1 MAGLRPGH
9 STTGSQGGI
18 LGASIHT
25 LSKPDADAMRAHV
38 EHLFGGY
45 LDGFHEGLIEL
56 SWTDINPD
64 ESGRHRLRSAR
75 LFATTEIDELI
86 TEAVRLNSQ
95 PMCNVYIGA
104 ALRKPDTAPFGRAAD
119 KDAWCLTAAYVD
131 LDDEGAAIA
140 AKDIYG
146 KVKPTLV
153 VVTGHAPHT
162 RAQLWWRLD
171 EPLTDPAEWSALIKG
186 MAAALRGDPTVSN
199 PSRVMRLAGTVAWPV
214 KEGRT
219 VELTKIVPLKEPGQ
233 RCYAYSHLAALFPP
247 VHTVQQSI
255 QAAPVQ
261 HTTNSLG
268 LADKI
273 NDGREK
279 YMRDTLAAALIE
291 YIGTNGTA
299 PTAQDLYDAAWPQYE
314 RKVDL
319 TRSGRGSSE
328 FAEKCRYTVQRFERG
343 EIRGIPTLD
352 AAIEIY
358 KGKAQA
364 RHAAPPPPAQQGVEP
379 PADESQ
385 PVLVSDLTGHPPE
398 REWIVPDWLPK
409 GVVSSLSG
417 DGGMGKTLIAQQL
430 LYAAGVGGKW
440 LGLDVPKMA
449 GLGVFCEDD
458 QDELHRRHVDIKSDL
473 GFAVGNPFEHT
484 WVWPR
489 VGSDNLL
496 VTFDRENRPLMSPFF
511 ADIMRHVMAKQIELL
526 ILDTVADL
534 FGGNEIIRAQVNYFI
549 KSACGSFIAK
559 AKEAGFT
566 LSVLLLSHPSQAG
579 RNSGSGESG
588 STAWNNA
595 VRARL
600 YLTRPEDGLPEQ
612 RVLTRKKSNYSASGD
627 DVKIDLVWQSGV
639 LKPLTTGDTRLQV
652 KSVENQIIHLVRS
665 AWEIGQPYKGNKGYA
680 RYLDAEMVAAFAG
693 RAEMGVIVTALKNL
707 KERETIEIVRTG
719 DRRGY
724 RVSVD
729 QNED

>member
-1 MAGLRPGH
+1 M
-9 STTGSQGGI
+9 S
-18 LGASIHT
+18 ASIHT
-25 LSKPDADAMRAHV
+25 LSKPDPDAMRQHV

-45 LDGFHEGLIEL
+45 LDGYHDGLIEL
-56 SWTDINPD
+56 SWTDVKPD
-64 ESGRHRLRSAR
+64 EAGRYRLRSAR
-75 LFATTEIDELI
+75 LFKTDDIDTLI
-86 TEAVRLNSQ
+86 SEAVRLNAQ

-104 ALRKPDTAPFGRAAD
+104 ALRKPETPPFGRA
-119 KDAWCLTAAYVD
+119 KDSDALCLTAAYVD

-162 RAQLWWRLD
+162 RAQLWWLLD
-171 EPLTDPAEWSALIKG
+171 EPATDPDQWPALIKG
-186 MAAALRGDPTVSN
+186 MAGALRGDPTVSN
-199 PSRVMRLAGTVAWPV
+199 PSRVMRLAGSVAWPV

-219 VELTKIVPLKEPGQ
+219 VEMTKIVPLKEPGQ
-233 RCYAYSHLAALFPP
+233 KVYSFAHLASVFPP
-247 VHTVQQSI
+247 IYTVGGTHKP
-255 QAAPVQ
+255 AAQPLPAGQ
-261 HTTNSLG
+261 HTAQRPGSLS
-268 LADKI
+268 LPSEVID
-273 NDGREK
+273 DGRER
-279 YMRDTLAAALIE
+279 YMVKTIAAVLLE
-291 YIGTNGTA
+291 YIGENGAA
-299 PTAQDLYDAAWPQYE
+299 PSPQELYEAAWPQYE

-319 TRSGRGSSE
+319 SRPGRGADE
-328 FAEKCRYTVQRFERG
+328 FMRKCEYTVRRFERG
-343 EIRGIPTLD
+343 EIAGIPNLD
-352 AAIEIY
+352 AAIETY
-358 KGKAQA
+358 RNKTQA
-364 RHAAPPPPAQQGVEP
+364 KVNSPRPDIVNGVEP
-379 PADESQ
+379 PADEST
-385 PVLVSDLTGHPPE
+385 PILVGDFTGSPPE

-417 DGGMGKTLIAQQL
+417 DGGVGKTLIAQQL

-440 LGLDVPKMA
+440 LGLDVPKLT

-458 QDELHRRHVDIKSDL
+458 EDELHRRHADIKADL
-473 GFAVGNPFEHT
+473 GYAVGNPFDST

-511 ADIMRHVMAKQIELL
+511 AAIMAHVMAKKVELL

-627 DVKIDLVWQSGV
+627 DVKVDLIWQQGV
-639 LKPLTTGDTRLQV
+639 LKPVETEGSRLAV
-652 KSVENQIIHLVRS
+652 KSVEAQIFSHVRA
-665 AWEIGQPYKGNKGYA
+665 AWDAKQPYKAKKGA
-680 RYLDAEMVAAFAG
+680 VRFLDAEMVKLFRD
-693 RAEMGVIVTALKNL
+693 RAEMRVIATALKNL
-707 KERETIEIVRTG
+707 KDSETIVVSDLKG
-719 DRRGY
+719 MRGY
-724 RVSVD
+724 APRSNFDEISGGGVSD
-729 QNED
+729 

>member
-1 MAGLRPGH
+1 M
-9 STTGSQGGI
+9 S
-18 LGASIHT
+18 ASVHT
-25 LSKPDADAMRAHV
+25 LSKPNPDAMRQHV

-45 LDGFHEGLIEL
+45 LDGYHDGLIEL
-56 SWTDINPD
+56 SWTDTRPD
-64 ESGRHRLRSAR
+64 ESGKYSLKHAR
-75 LFATTEIDELI
+75 LFRTDEIDALI
-86 TEAVRLNSQ
+86 DEAARLNAQ

-104 ALRKPDTAPFGRAAD
+104 ALRKPDTAPFGRA
-119 KDAWCLTAAYVD
+119 KDADALCLTAAYVD
-131 LDDEGAAIA
+131 LDDEGAALA

-153 VVTGHAPHT
+153 VVTGYAPHT
-162 RAQLWWRLD
+162 RAQLWWQLD
-171 EPLTDPAEWSALIKG
+171 EPMTDPEQWQALIRG
-186 MAAALRGDPTVSN
+186 MAAALRGDPVVSN
-199 PSRVMRLAGTVAWPV
+199 PSRVMRLAGSVAWPV

-219 VELTKIVPLKEPGQ
+219 VELTKIVPLTEPGQ
-233 RCYAYSHLAALFPP
+233 KVYSFAHLAATFPP
-247 VHTVQQSI
+247 VYTVGSFKPTI
-255 QAAPVQ
+255 GTTPVIPGVT
-261 HTTNSLG
+261 HRTNSLG
-268 LADKI
+268 LPAEI
-273 NDGREK
+273 MDGREQ

-291 YIGTNGTA
+291 YIGTNGAA
-299 PTAQDLYDAAWPQYE
+299 PSPQDLFDAAWPQYE
-314 RKVDL
+314 RNVDL
-319 TRSGRGSSE
+319 SRPGRGKDE
-328 FAEKCRYTVQRFERG
+328 FARKCEYTVRRFERG
-343 EIRGIPTLD
+343 EIRGIPNLD
-352 AAIEIY
+352 AAIDVY
-358 KGKAQA
+358 RNKSQA
-364 RHAAPPPPAQQGVEP
+364 RFNTPKPEPVNGIEP
-379 PADESQ
+379 PADDST
-385 PVLVSDLTGHPPE
+385 PILVGDFTGKPPE

-417 DGGMGKTLIAQQL
+417 DGGVGKTLVAQQL

-440 LGLDVPKMA
+440 LGLDVPKLK

-458 QDELHRRHVDIKSDL
+458 EDELHRRHIDIKADL
-473 GFAVGNPFEHT
+473 GFGVGNPFDST

-511 ADIMRHVMAKQIELL
+511 AAIMAHVMAKKIELL

-579 RNSGSGESG
+579 RNTGSGESG

-627 DVKIDLVWQSGV
+627 DVRLELIWANGV
-639 LKPLTTGDTRLQV
+639 LKPLAEADQGLAV
-652 KSVENQIIHLVRS
+652 KSIETQILQMVKQ
-665 AWEIGQPYKGNKGYA
+665 AWDVGRPYKAKRGSDGVFLDDAMVKEFGQRCDHMTIAAALNGMKNA
-680 RYLDAEMVAAFAG
+680 RKIITD
-693 RAEMGVIVTALKNL
+693 KSHD
-707 KERETIEIVRTG
+707 K
-719 DRRGY
+719 RGY
-724 RVSVD
+724 NVANGVL
-729 QNED
+729 

>member
-1 MAGLRPGH
+1 ML
-9 STTGSQGGI
+9 S
-18 LGASIHT
+18 ASVYT
-25 LSKPDADAMRAHV
+25 LSKPDATAMRVHV

-45 LDGFHEGLIEL
+45 LDGYHDGKIEL
-56 SWTDINPD
+56 SWTDIKPD

-75 LFATTEIDELI
+75 LYDTTDIDELI
-86 TEAVRLNSQ
+86 AEAVRLNSQ

-104 ALRKPDTAPFGRAAD
+104 ALRKPETAPFGRAAD
-119 KDAWCLTAAYVD
+119 KDALCLTAAYVD
-131 LDDEGAAIA
+131 LDDEGAALA
-140 AKDIYG
+140 VKDIYG
-146 KVKPTLV
+146 QVKPTLV
-153 VVTGHAPHT
+153 VVTGYAPHT

-171 EPLTDPAEWSALIKG
+171 EPMTDPDQWSALIKG
-186 MAAALRGDPTVSN
+186 MAAKLRGDPTVSN
-199 PSRVMRLAGTVAWPV
+199 PSRVMRLAGSVAWPV

-219 VELTKIVPLKEPGQ
+219 VELTKIVPLTEPGQ
-233 RCYAYSHLAALFPP
+233 KVYAFSHLTALFPP
-247 VHTVQQSI
+247 ILVTTQAVQTTPQS
-255 QAAPVQ
+255 

-273 NDGREK
+273 NDGRER

-291 YIGTNGTA
+291 YMGVNGAT
-299 PTAQDLYDAAWPQYE
+299 PTAQELYDAAWPQYE

-319 TRSGRGSSE
+319 SRSGRGANE

-343 EIRGIPTLD
+343 EIRGIPNLD
-352 AAIEIY
+352 AAIEVY
-358 KGKAQA
+358 RSKAQA
-364 RHAAPPPPAQQGVEP
+364 RTNAPQPAPQHGIEP

-385 PVLVSDLTGHPPE
+385 PVLVADLSGHPPE

-417 DGGMGKTLIAQQL
+417 DGGMGKTLVAQQL

-449 GLGVFCEDD
+449 SLGVFCEDD
-458 QDELHRRHVDIKSDL
+458 QDELHRRHVDIKTDL
-473 GFAVGNPFEHT
+473 GFAVGNPFDHT

-511 ADIMRHVMAKQIELL
+511 ADIMRHVMAKRVELL

-549 KSACGSFIAK
+549 KAACGSFIAK
-559 AKEAGFT
+559 AKEAGFV

-579 RNSGSGESG
+579 RNTGTGESG

-627 DVKIDLVWQSGV
+627 DVKIDLIWQEGV
-639 LKPLTTGDTRLQV
+639 LKPVESEGSRLAV
-652 KSVENQIIHLVRS
+652 KSVEAQIYSHVRA
-665 AWEIGQPYKGNKGYA
+665 AWDAGQPYKAKKGVA
-680 RYLDAEMVAAFAG
+680 RFLDAEMVNMFRD
-693 RAEMGVIVTALKNL
+693 RAEMRVIATALKNL
-707 KERETIEIVRTG
+707 KDSETIIISDIKG
-719 DRRGY
+719 KRGY
-724 RVSVD
+724 APRSNFEESSGENLND
-729 QNED
+729 